1 MILDSF
7 LMVTSS
13 RPFGAL
19 SSFTTVCSSFFLLT
33 PQAFGNQLSWN
44 ETPVQPS
51 PLQWLQRSPSDAQVR
66 PLSWQTVTRLDI
78 VAGNG
83 STQQSLSS
91 TTGVDPAL
99 PLNPETPLD
108 PSTPKAASPELAK
121 SVQQNPWIIGF
132 GGGAR
137 IGIGEPTYPEVYGR
151 LSRIIDQ
158 NIAISVR
165 PRYIFGNVDRQGRSN
180 SDGAFQLPLTLDLKP
195 LSWFSPYLG
204 GGIATNTDTS
214 GKTDGM
220 LSLGADISIS
230 RKLSLD
236 IGINYIFQSNT
247 FDNNNRD
254 IEFSTVL
261 YYRF

>member
-1 MILDSF
+1 MFLDLF
-7 LMVTSS
+7 HMTTSAKA
-13 RPFGAL
+13 FGAL
-19 SSFTTVCSSFFLLT
+19 GSFTSACASFFLLT
-33 PQAFGNQLSWN
+33 PQAFCNQLSWN
-44 ETPVQPS
+44 ETPVQTL
-51 PLQWLQRSPSDAQVR
+51 PLEWLQRPPSVAQVR
-66 PLSWQTVTRLDI
+66 PLSWQTVTRLNI

-91 TTGVDPAL
+91 TTGVNPAL
-99 PLNPETPLD
+99 PLNSATPLD
-108 PSTPKAASPELAK
+108 PSTPDAASPEPAK

-165 PRYIFGNVDRQGRSN
+165 PRYIFGNIDRQGQSN

-204 GGIATNTDTS
+204 GGIATNTDSS
-214 GKTDGM
+214 GKTNGM
-220 LSLGADISIS
+220 LSFGTDISIG
-230 RKLSLD
+230 RKFSLD
-236 IGINYIFQSNT
+236 IGANYIFQSNIY
-247 FDNNNRD
+247 DNNNRD